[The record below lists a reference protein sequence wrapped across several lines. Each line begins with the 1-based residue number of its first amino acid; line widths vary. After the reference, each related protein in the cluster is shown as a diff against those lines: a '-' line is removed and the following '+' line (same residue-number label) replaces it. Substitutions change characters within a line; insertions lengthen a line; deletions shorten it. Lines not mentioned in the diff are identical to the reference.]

1 MRKSEKKGPSF
12 WGTLLPILRL
22 TFLELSCNFRKFGI
36 KKNMGIFFDLT
47 SLRDPRVLAGPLSTR
62 ILLGDVCPPC
72 TWLYSLLFVDI
83 NCSYLMVLAIT
94 IGNICPY
101 YFMTFALLLD
111 DICEHCRIFKY
122 VACRRPSEFHQSK
135 RVVPRCGQILVFG
148 LSHAASQPRS
158 RSGQRTQS
166 FHHSYWSMFNV
177 QCLIFIAHCSMFVIQ
192 CTVFKVLCLVFDALC
207 SILKIRPTHTIN
219 PSLTLYHTL

>member
-1 MRKSEKKGPSF
+1 
-12 WGTLLPILRL
+12 
-22 TFLELSCNFRKFGI
+22 
-36 KKNMGIFFDLT
+36 MGIFFDLT

-101 YFMTFALLLD
+101 YFMTFALLLG
-111 DICEHCRIFKY
+111 DICEHCWIFKY

-166 FHHSYWSMFNV
+166 FHQSYYSMFNV
-177 QCLIFIAHCSMFVIQ
+177 QYSLINVQCSMFCVQCSTLNVQFWRSDQHTQSIHQITHTVPYLIIVIFSPRTNSPEKYAITQ
-192 CTVFKVLCLVFDALC
+192 FLHHSL
-207 SILKIRPTHTIN
+207 IKIRFSPCRQH
-219 PSLTLYHTL
+219 

>member
-1 MRKSEKKGPSF
+1 
-12 WGTLLPILRL
+12 
-22 TFLELSCNFRKFGI
+22 
-36 KKNMGIFFDLT
+36 
-47 SLRDPRVLAGPLSTR
+47 
-62 ILLGDVCPPC
+62 
-72 TWLYSLLFVDI
+72 
-83 NCSYLMVLAIT
+83 
-94 IGNICPY
+94 
-101 YFMTFALLLD
+101 MTFALLLD

-219 PSLTLYHTL
+219 PSDHSHCTIPYNCNFFSTNKFSRKVCDHTIPPSLTDQNPFFPLSSTLTNSIKHINENQYFIDSFHTWM